1 VPVNNCRSGVIVR
14 FDDRGVAYTGRMAR
28 GWESKSIEAQQEEA
42 SRPQKTRTP
51 RSPADAERADRRR
64 ALELSRTRAAADL
77 ARATAPAHRNMLE
90 RALAALDAQLA
101 VLDEPKAG

>member
-1 VPVNNCRSGVIVR
+1 
-14 FDDRGVAYTGRMAR
+14 MAR

-42 SRPQKTRTP
+42 SRHQKKAPP

-64 ALELSRTRAAADL
+64 ALELSRTRAAADF
-77 ARATAPAHRNMLE
+77 ARATAPAHRKMLE

-101 VLDEPKAG
+101 ALDQPQAG